1 MTGTVTVR
9 FPAAMPLFRDMLRS
23 PRRLLPML
31 AGACAVAYFGYH
43 ALLAGKDVASL
54 ERRIEQAKAELAAA
68 REEEERLMQR
78 VALLRPQG
86 LDLDMLDEQARFML
100 NLAHRDDVVILLNP
114 DSSPAGVGDI
124 R

>member
-1 MTGTVTVR
+1 MTGIVTAR
-9 FPAAMPLFRDMLRS
+9 FPVTMHLFRDMFRS

-31 AGACAVAYFGYH
+31 ACACAVAYFGYH

-54 ERRIEQAKAELAAA
+54 ERRIEQAGAELTVA
-68 REEEERLMQR
+68 REEEERLMRR

-100 NLAHRDDVVILLNP
+100 NLAHRDDVVILLDP
-114 DSSPAGVGDI
+114 DSPPAGDSDI

>member
-1 MTGTVTVR
+1 MGR
-9 FPAAMPLFRDMLRS
+9 FWDMLRS
-23 PRRLLPML
+23 PRRLLPPL

-43 ALLAGKDVASL
+43 ALLAGNDIASL
-54 ERRIEQAKAELAAA
+54 EHRIEQAESALTAAKD
-68 REEEERLMQR
+68 EEERLAHR

-100 NLAHRDDVVILLNP
+100 NLAHPDDVVILLAP
-114 DSSPAGVGDI
+114 DSPASGEDDS

>member
-1 MTGTVTVR
+1 MHI
-9 FPAAMPLFRDMLRS
+9 FRDMLRS

-43 ALLAGKDVASL
+43 ALLASRDIASL
-54 ERRIEQAKAELAAA
+54 ERRIEQARAELAVA
-68 REEEERLMQR
+68 REEEGHLMRR

-100 NLAHRDDVVILLNP
+100 NLAHRDDVVILLDT
-114 DSSPAGVGDI
+114 DSPPADGGDT